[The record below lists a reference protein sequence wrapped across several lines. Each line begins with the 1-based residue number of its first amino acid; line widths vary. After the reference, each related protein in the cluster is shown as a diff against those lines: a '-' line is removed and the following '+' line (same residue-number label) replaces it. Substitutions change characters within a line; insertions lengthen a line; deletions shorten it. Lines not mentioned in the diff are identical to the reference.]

1 MISNKTTGNTWLILT
16 FPDLRPGVSVTKIT
30 FTSLKVKIVTIHIQ
44 KLLRELVSQ
53 IYNQEVRRANG
64 RS

>member
-1 MISNKTTGNTWLILT
+1 MISNKTSGNTWLILT

-30 FTSLKVKIVTIHIQ
+30 FTSSKAKIVTILIQ

-53 IYNQEVRRANG
+53 IYNQEARLVNG